1 MSTLKEFKHN
11 YCFSLGTCHKYVVQ
25 LTDQTPTTYWYARK
39 LNYIFKYVIGKYNP
53 IKTVFV
59 YLAVS
64 ETQFRIYRLDLHNS
78 QTKRK
83 KLKKLLI
90 FETKLSNNVKTN
102 IISKYDEC

>member
-1 MSTLKEFKHN
+1 M
-11 YCFSLGTCHKYVVQ
+11 
-25 LTDQTPTTYWYARK
+25 
-39 LNYIFKYVIGKYNP
+39 
-53 IKTVFV
+53 FV

-78 QTKRK
+78 QTNRK

>member
-1 MSTLKEFKHN
+1 MPRICCTINRPNSYNLLVCKK
-11 YCFSLGTCHKYVVQ
+11 
-25 LTDQTPTTYWYARK
+25 AK
-39 LNYIFKYVIGKYNP
+39 LHFIFKYVTGKYNP

-59 YLAVS
+59 YLPMS
-64 ETQFRIYRLDLHNS
+64 EMQFRIYRLDLYNS
-78 QTKRK
+78 QTNRK